1 MTIGHNSVAGDA
13 LKSFIERLERL
24 DAEKAEIAEHVKE
37 VKAEAK
43 GNGFDPKTITKL
55 VNLRKKDKAKVM
67 EDKALLE
74 LYAHALGC
82 GDLI

>member
-1 MTIGHNSVAGDA
+1 MTIGHNSIAGEA

-24 DAEKAEIAEHVKE
+24 DAEKAEIAEQMKE

-55 VNLRKKDKAKVM
+55 VALRKKDKTRLM
-67 EDKALLE
+67 EDKAMLE

-82 GDLI
+82 EDLI